1 MPCVPPTTP
10 VIIPPGAG
18 SRSATLSHP
27 PGNTP
32 ASVAAPPGSHY
43 TIRPMEL
50 PFDLD
55 RPVVFFDLE
64 TTGLSLSRD
73 RIVELAVIRVSPR
86 GDVFE
91 RVRRYNPEMPIPP
104 EAAKIHGITDEMVA
118 DEPTF
123 KATSKSLVELLE
135 PCDLAGFNIRRY
147 DLPILI
153 AEFARAGIEFEVKDR
168 RLIDMKMI
176 FHREEPRDLS
186 AAARFYLGRDHQ
198 DAHTALSDIRT
209 TAAVLTA
216 QLARYRHLPR
226 DMDGLHAYCDE
237 MDPFLTEFDRWF
249 SEGEQG
255 LVFNRGKHKGTAL
268 AEVAGS
274 APDYLEWMMRAD
286 DMPDEVV
293 EAVSG
298 ALAARG

>member
-1 MPCVPPTTP
+1 
-10 VIIPPGAG
+10 
-18 SRSATLSHP
+18 
-27 PGNTP
+27 
-32 ASVAAPPGSHY
+32 
-43 TIRPMEL
+43 MEL

-55 RPVVFFDLE
+55 RPVAFFDLE
-64 TTGLSLSRD
+64 TTGLSLSSD

-91 RVRRYNPEMPIPP
+91 RVRRYNPEMPIPA
-104 EAAKIHGITDEMVA
+104 EASAIHQITDEMVA

-123 KATSKSLVELLE
+123 KATSRSLAKLLR
-135 PCDLAGFNIRRY
+135 PCDLAGFNIRRF

-153 AEFARAGIEFEVKDR
+153 AEFARAGIDFDVKDR

-198 DAHTALSDIRT
+198 DAHTALGDIRT

-226 DMDGLHAYCDE
+226 DMEALHAYCDE
-237 MDPFLTEFDRWF
+237 MGPYVTEFERWF
-249 SEGEQG
+249 SQGEQG
-255 LVFNRGKHKGTAL
+255 LVFNRGKHKGVAL
-268 AEVAGS
+268 ADVAET
-274 APDYLEWMMRAD
+274 APDYLEWMLRAD
-286 DMPDEVV
+286 DMPGDVV
-293 EAVSG
+293 EAARG

>member
-1 MPCVPPTTP
+1 
-10 VIIPPGAG
+10 
-18 SRSATLSHP
+18 
-27 PGNTP
+27 
-32 ASVAAPPGSHY
+32 
-43 TIRPMEL
+43 MEL
-50 PFDLD
+50 PLALD

-91 RVRRYNPEMPIPP
+91 RVRRYNPGMPIPP
-104 EAAKIHGITDEMVA
+104 EASAIHNITDDMVA
-118 DEPTF
+118 DEPSF
-123 KATSKSLVELLE
+123 RATSRSLAKLLD
-135 PCDLAGFNIRRY
+135 PCDLAGFNIRRF

-186 AAARFYLGRDHQ
+186 AAARFYLARDHQ
-198 DAHTALSDIRT
+198 DAHTALGDIRT

-216 QLARYRHLPR
+216 QLARYSHLPR

-237 MDPFLTEFDRWF
+237 MGPFVTEFDRWF
-249 SEGEQG
+249 SSTPDG

-274 APDYLEWMMRAD
+274 APDYLEWMLRAD
-286 DMPDEVV
+286 DMPADVL
-293 EAVSG
+293 EAVRGVLEASG
-298 ALAARG
+298 PSHT

>member
-1 MPCVPPTTP
+1 MPFKVHY
-10 VIIPPGAG
+10 
-18 SRSATLSHP
+18 SA
-27 PGNTP
+27 
-32 ASVAAPPGSHY
+32 
-43 TIRPMEL
+43 MEL

-55 RPVVFFDLE
+55 RPVIFFDLE

-104 EAAKIHGITDEMVA
+104 EASAVHGITDEMVA

-123 KATSKSLVELLE
+123 RATSKSLAELLE
-135 PCDLAGFNIRRY
+135 PCDLAGFNIRHY

-153 AEFARAGIEFEVKDR
+153 AEFARAGIDFDVKDR
-168 RLIDMKMI
+168 RLIDMKVI
-176 FHREEPRDLS
+176 FHSEEPRDLS
-186 AAARFYLGRDHQ
+186 AAARFYLDRDHQ
-198 DAHTALSDIRT
+198 DAHSALGDIRT

-226 DMDGLHAYCDE
+226 DMEGLHAYCDE
-237 MDPFLTEFDRWF
+237 KRGPYRTEFDKWF
-249 SEGEQG
+249 SRDDRG
-255 LVFNRGKHKGTAL
+255 LVFNRGKHKGSAL
-268 AEVAGS
+268 ADVAES
-274 APDYLEWMMRAD
+274 APDYLEWMARAD
-286 DMPDEVV
+286 DMPDDVV
-293 EAVSG
+293 KAVRG

>member
-1 MPCVPPTTP
+1 
-10 VIIPPGAG
+10 
-18 SRSATLSHP
+18 
-27 PGNTP
+27 
-32 ASVAAPPGSHY
+32 
-43 TIRPMEL
+43 MEL

-55 RPVVFFDLE
+55 RPVAFFDLE
-64 TTGLSLSRD
+64 TTGLSLSSD

-91 RVRRYNPEMPIPP
+91 RVRRYNPEMPIPA
-104 EAAKIHGITDEMVA
+104 EASAIHQITDEMVA

-123 KATSKSLVELLE
+123 KATSRSLAKLLR
-135 PCDLAGFNIRRY
+135 PCDLAGFNIRRF

-153 AEFARAGIEFEVKDR
+153 AEFARAGIDFDVKDR

-198 DAHTALSDIRT
+198 DAHTALGDIRT

-226 DMDGLHAYCDE
+226 DMEALHAYCDE
-237 MDPFLTEFDRWF
+237 MGPYVTEFERWF
-249 SEGEQG
+249 SQGEQG
-255 LVFNRGKHKGTAL
+255 LVFNRGKHKGAAL
-268 AEVAGS
+268 ADVAET
-274 APDYLEWMMRAD
+274 APDYLEWMLRAD
-286 DMPDEVV
+286 DMPGDVV
-293 EAVSG
+293 EAARG